1 MNEPIFGGAA
11 GRAPL
16 RLMKEAEGAMRGA
29 GAGAAVAAAALEEI
43 TADEITAGG
52 GCEVAGGG
60 CEVAGG
66 RKGGAA
72 AAFWLGAW

>member
-1 MNEPIFGGAA
+1 
-11 GRAPL
+11 
-16 RLMKEAEGAMRGA
+16 MRGA
-29 GAGAAVAAAALEEI
+29 GAGGAAMSAAAALEEI